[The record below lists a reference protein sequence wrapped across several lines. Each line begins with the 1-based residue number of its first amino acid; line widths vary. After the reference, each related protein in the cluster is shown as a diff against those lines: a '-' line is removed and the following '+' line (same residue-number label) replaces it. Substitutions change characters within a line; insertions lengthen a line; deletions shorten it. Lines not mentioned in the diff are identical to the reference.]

1 MLQAAKD
8 AFNKVKEGFQ
18 NVWNAIKTWFSEA
31 VNDPVGTI
39 NGIGTALFEAGKSI
53 FTSLWDGMKS
63 IWESITSWVSEA
75 VDWVVNKV
83 QFWEEESAKVSAGD
97 TTGTVSSQ
105 GSYASGLDYVPS
117 DRIVK
122 VHEGEAILTK
132 QENANRINSGGDTYN
147 FYSPVALTP
156 TKAAQE
162 FKRAKQELA
171 LGFV

>member
-1 MLQAAKD
+1 
-8 AFNKVKEGFQ
+8 
-18 NVWNAIKTWFSEA
+18 
-31 VNDPVGTI
+31 
-39 NGIGTALFEAGKSI
+39 
-53 FTSLWDGMKS
+53 MKS
-63 IWESITSWVSEA
+63 IWESITSWVSDA
-75 VDWVVNKV
+75 VNWVVEKV
-83 QFWEEESAKVSAGD
+83 QFWKDESDKVSGES
-97 TTGTVSSQ
+97 TTGTVSVD

-132 QENANRINSGGDTYN
+132 QENANRTNSSGDTYN